1 MTPELLAEKATDLL
15 SLPEIVVRFNEL
27 LEDPNSNNADLEEV
41 ILLDPSLTSKLLKIV
56 NSSYFGFP
64 GKVDTV
70 SRAIRMIGYKEL
82 KNLVMTAVI
91 ADSFRGIP
99 EHLIDMDIFWF
110 HSVTS
115 GVLAKLLAIRCNRL
129 DSEHFFLSG
138 LLHGIGKLLM
148 FAEYPEKSAQILS
161 LKDQGQEAMTMQEKQ
176 VFGFTHAQVGAEL
189 LKQWQLPETI
199 WSLIENQLQPLTAP
213 KQVDEACILNSA
225 IKIADRIEPCAYV
238 EINFQDLNI
247 DYNDPVFR
255 HLQLTEKEV
264 APLIQESNM
273 QALEIMSFIRP
284 EATFIF

>member
-1 MTPELLAEKATDLL
+1 MIPELLTEKAKGLH
-15 SLPEIVVRFNEL
+15 SLPEIVIRVNEL
-27 LEDPNSNNADLEEV
+27 LDDPNSSNADLAEV
-41 ILLDPSLTSKLLKIV
+41 ILLDPSLTGKLLKIV
-56 NSSYFGFP
+56 NSSYFGYP
-64 GKVDTV
+64 GEIDSV

-91 ADSFRGIP
+91 ADRFKGIP
-99 EHLIDMDIFWF
+99 EHLVDMDIFWF

-148 FAEYPEKSAQILS
+148 FTEYPEKSSQILS
-161 LKDQGQEAMTMQEKQ
+161 LKDQGQEAMTRQEKQ
-176 VFGFTHAQVGAEL
+176 VFGFTHTQLGAEL

-199 WSLIENQLQPLTAP
+199 WFLIENQLQALSAP
-213 KQVDEACILNSA
+213 KMVDETCILNAA

-238 EINFQDLNI
+238 EINFQDLKLEF
-247 DYNDPVFR
+247 NDPVFKY
-255 HLQLTEKEV
+255 LQLSEEEV
-264 APLIQESNM
+264 MPLIQESNM

-284 EATFIF
+284 EASFIF